1 MMDFAVNILGTITV
15 GLCAL
20 LLLRA
25 YVRLRTRLLLWSA
38 FCFIGLTLANALLF
52 VDLAVVPDINLYRW
66 RLAVAASAVLLLVY
80 GLVFESD

>member
-25 YVRLRTRLLLWSA
+25 YVRLRTRLLLWSG

-52 VDLAVVPDINLYRW
+52 VDLAVMPDINLYRW
-66 RLAVAASAVLLLVY
+66 RLAVAAGAVLLLVY

>member
-1 MMDFAVNILGTITV
+1 MQSAVNILGTITV

-25 YVRLRTRLLLWSA
+25 YFKLQTRLLLWSG
-38 FCFIGLTLANALLF
+38 FCFIGLTLSNALLL

-66 RLAVAASAVLLLVY
+66 RLAVAAGSVLLLLY